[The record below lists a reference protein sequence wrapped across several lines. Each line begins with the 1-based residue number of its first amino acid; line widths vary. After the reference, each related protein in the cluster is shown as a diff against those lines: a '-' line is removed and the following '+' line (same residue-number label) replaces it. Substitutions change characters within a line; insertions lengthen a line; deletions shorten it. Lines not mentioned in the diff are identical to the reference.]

1 MKRHHFL
8 TPIALLASLFAVGGP
23 VLAADKVLTVGA
35 AIFPD
40 NLRAGNLTYAATSLV
55 AQTNDF
61 LVARDDKGDLQPAL
75 ATRWEVIDPT
85 TLRFH
90 LREGVKFTDGVD
102 FTADDVVFTLGRVL
116 DPKAAY
122 GQAARINQVESVAAV
137 DKYTVDIR
145 TRSIFPTLALGLSD
159 IVIEPRHYFEKVGAA
174 GVAAKP
180 MGTGPFIFESW
191 VPGDRYVLT
200 ANRNYW
206 GGAPKIDKLVIRAI
220 PDGASR
226 VASLVTGESQIIEEV
241 PVDLIDQVEASGSAR
256 VDSIATTVGLVLTFN
271 PRLKPFDNPK
281 IREAFDYAIDKPLIL
296 KQILKGRG
304 ELLQSQILTKGVLG
318 FNPDLKARPFDP
330 AKAKQMLVE
339 AGYDF
344 NTPVTITTLNGKYV
358 SDTDICNA
366 AAGMLSKIGIKATVE
381 IVEGGTFQQMTSAQ
395 KWGALHVN
403 GWYSLGDGDF
413 ASVWYTEAGKRSNWI
428 DPAFDKLFVE
438 ARSTTDIAA
447 RTRTYHRMMEML
459 SEQTPAIFMFGLP
472 SLYGVGKNVEGFGA
486 SSDKILRLAGARFK

>member
-1 MKRHHFL
+1 
-8 TPIALLASLFAVGGP
+8 
-23 VLAADKVLTVGA
+23 
-35 AIFPD
+35 
-40 NLRAGNLTYAATSLV
+40 
-55 AQTNDF
+55 
-61 LVARDDKGDLQPAL
+61 
-75 ATRWEVIDPT
+75 
-85 TLRFH
+85 
-90 LREGVKFTDGVD
+90 
-102 FTADDVVFTLGRVL
+102 
-116 DPKAAY
+116 
-122 GQAARINQVESVAAV
+122 
-137 DKYTVDIR
+137 
-145 TRSIFPTLALGLSD
+145 
-159 IVIEPRHYFEKVGAA
+159 
-174 GVAAKP
+174 
-180 MGTGPFIFESW
+180 

-200 ANRNYW
+200 ANKNYW
-206 GGAPKIDKLVIRAI
+206 GGAPKIDKLIIRAI

-241 PVDLIDQVEASGSAR
+241 PVDLIDQVEASGSAK

-330 AKAKQMLVE
+330 VKAKQMLVE

-366 AAGMLSKIGIKATVE
+366 AAGMLSKIGVKATVE

-428 DPAFDKLFVE
+428 DGTFDKLFVE
-438 ARSTTDIAA
+438 ARSTTDVAV
-447 RTRTYHRMMEML
+447 RTKIYHQMMAML
-459 SEQTPAIFMFGLP
+459 AEQTPAIFMFGLP

-486 SSDKILRLAGARFK
+486 SSDKILRLAKARLK